1 MNSSEEALSSPRA
14 ASKLRLQSSQPL
26 PVHIQQRMTF
36 DKVSLGIISYLET
49 LDECHEIQFQCVKEA
64 SNYDITLWEKKNAPL
79 KLPNDLKKF
88 YSTVFNGFTLQWNI
102 EEGNS
107 SVMTVGEMRI
117 NALEEI
123 KIQLYDVFFVQSY
136 LPPDIVAPSM
146 SNCTLYSLDTNCS
159 SGTVVLLYRYRHPA
173 SASSDAVVLTDSS
186 PSSSLNSPEIWL
198 LTATCQLIYICS
210 SFTQYFRLMVS
221 HLGIYQWQ
229 LAFSDDG
236 FSEVT
241 EQFMHLF
248 CKERLVIDKHYRLHT

>member
-1 MNSSEEALSSPRA
+1 MNSSDALTPRA
-14 ASKLRLQSSQPL
+14 GASKLRLQSSQPL
-26 PVHIQQRMTF
+26 PVHIQQRMIF

-49 LDECHEIQFQCVKEA
+49 LDECHEIQFQCAKEA
-64 SNYDITLWEKKNAPL
+64 SNYDITLWEKKNSPL

-107 SVMTVGEMRI
+107 SVITVGEMKV
-117 NALEEI
+117 NPVEEI
-123 KIQLYDVFFVQSY
+123 KIQSFDVFFVQSY
-136 LPPDIVAPSM
+136 LPADIIPPSM
-146 SNCTLYSLDTNCS
+146 SNCTMYSLDSDCS
-159 SGTVVLLYRYRHPA
+159 VGTVVLLYRHSPPG
-173 SASSDAVVLTDSS
+173 SSSSDVVLLSDNSSSSS
-186 PSSSLNSPEIWL
+186 PLNSPEIWL
-198 LTATCQLIYICS
+198 LTTTCQLIYICS

-229 LAFSDDG
+229 LAFSNDG

-241 EQFMHLF
+241 EQLMSLF